1 MILTGALVNFATV
14 VAGTLVGLVAGRFLN
29 ERIRTATMN
38 AVALIVIGIA
48 VPGLMSST
56 KPLVPILSLV
66 IGTVIGEAL
75 DIDRA
80 VNRLGDKLQEKFKGR
95 SRITE
100 GFVTGTLVFAVGA
113 MTVMGSLDSGLKND
127 HTVLIAKS
135 VIDGISSI
143 VFASTMGIGVAF
155 AGVSVFVIEGGIAML
170 AYLAASFASTLL
182 TEVVISEITF
192 VGSLLILGIGT
203 NLLGI
208 TKFKLLNMMP
218 AIFLPLLLCQ
228 FM

>member
-1 MILTGALVNFATV
+1 MILTGALVNLITV
-14 VAGTLVGLVAGRFLN
+14 VAGTLVGLVAGKFLN
-29 ERIRTATMN
+29 QRIRTATMS
-38 AVALIVIGIA
+38 AVALITIGIA
-48 VPGLMSST
+48 MPGLMNST

-66 IGTVIGEAL
+66 VGTVIGEAL

-80 VNRLGDKLQEKFKGR
+80 VSRLGDRLQEKFKGR

-113 MTVMGSLDSGLKND
+113 MTIMGSLDSGLKND
-127 HTVLIAKS
+127 HTILIAKS

-143 VFASTMGIGVAF
+143 IFASTMGVGVAF
-155 AGVSVFVIEGGIAML
+155 AGLSVFVIEGGITLL
-170 AYLAASFASTLL
+170 ASLVAPLL
-182 TEVVISEITF
+182 TEVVINEITF
-192 VGSLLILGIGT
+192 VGSLLILGISG

-208 TKFKLLNMMP
+208 TKLKLLNMMP
-218 AIFLPLLLCQ
+218 AVFLPILFCQ

>member
-14 VAGTLVGLVAGRFLN
+14 VAGTLVGLVAGKFLN
-29 ERIRTATMN
+29 ERIRAATMS
-38 AVALIVIGIA
+38 AVALITIGIA
-48 VPGLMSST
+48 VPGLLNST

-80 VNRLGDKLQEKFKGR
+80 VNRLGDKLQERFKGKGK
-95 SRITE
+95 ITE

-113 MTVMGSLDSGLKND
+113 MTIMGSLDSGLKND

-143 VFASTMGIGVAF
+143 IFASTMGVGVAF
-155 AGVSVFVIEGGIAML
+155 AGISVFVIEGGISLL
-170 AYLAASFASTLL
+170 ASLVAPLL
-182 TEVVISEITF
+182 TEVVINEITF
-192 VGSLLILGIGT
+192 VGSLLILGISF
-203 NLLGI
+203 NLLGL
-208 TKFKLLNMMP
+208 TKIKLLNMMP
-218 AIFLPLLLCQ
+218 AMFLPLLFCQ

>member
-1 MILTGALVNFATV
+1 MILTGAIVNFITV
-14 VAGTLVGLVAGRFLN
+14 VAGTLVGLVAGKFLN

-38 AVALIVIGIA
+38 AVALVVIGIA
-48 VPGLMSST
+48 IPGLMNST

-80 VNRLGDKLQEKFKGR
+80 VNRLGDKLQAKFQGK
-95 SRITE
+95 SKITE

-135 VIDGISSI
+135 VIDGITSI

-155 AGVSVFVIEGGIAML
+155 AGVSLLVIEGGISML

-182 TEVVISEITF
+182 TEVVINEITF

-218 AIFLPLLLCQ
+218 AVFLPLLFCQ

>member
-1 MILTGALVNFATV
+1 MILTGALVNLITV
-14 VAGTLVGLVAGRFLN
+14 VAGTLVGLVAGKFLN
-29 ERIRTATMN
+29 ERIRAATMS
-38 AVALIVIGIA
+38 AVALITIGIA
-48 VPGLMSST
+48 IPGLMNST

-80 VNRLGDKLQEKFKGR
+80 VNRLGDKLQEKFKGKGK
-95 SRITE
+95 ITE

-113 MTVMGSLDSGLKND
+113 MTIMGSLDSGLKND
-127 HTVLIAKS
+127 HTILIAKS

-143 VFASTMGIGVAF
+143 IFASTMGVGVAF
-155 AGVSVFVIEGGIAML
+155 AGLSVFVIEGGISLL
-170 AYLAASFASTLL
+170 ASLVAPLL
-182 TEVVISEITF
+182 TEVVINEITF
-192 VGSLLILGIGT
+192 VGSLLILGISG

-208 TKFKLLNMMP
+208 TKLKLLNMMP
-218 AIFLPLLLCQ
+218 AMFLPLLFCQ

>member
-14 VAGTLVGLVAGRFLN
+14 VGGTLVGLVAGRFLN

-80 VNRLGDKLQEKFKGR
+80 VNRLGDKLQNKFRGK

-155 AGVSVFVIEGGIAML
+155 AGVSVLVIEGGISLL

>member
-38 AVALIVIGIA
+38 AVALVVIGIA
-48 VPGLMSST
+48 MPGLMTST

-80 VNRLGDKLQEKFKGR
+80 VTRLGDRLQEKFKGR
-95 SRITE
+95 SKITE

-113 MTVMGSLDSGLKND
+113 MTIMGSLDSGLKND
-127 HTVLIAKS
+127 HTILIAKS

-143 VFASTMGIGVAF
+143 IFASTMGVGVAF
-155 AGVSVFVIEGGIAML
+155 AGVSVFVIEGGITLL
-170 AYLAASFASTLL
+170 ASLVAPLL
-182 TEVVISEITF
+182 TEVVVAEITF
-192 VGSLLILGIGT
+192 VGSLLILGIGL
-203 NLLGI
+203 NLLGL
-208 TKFKLLNMMP
+208 TKLKLLNMMP
-218 AIFLPLLLCQ
+218 ALFLPLLFCQ

>member
-1 MILTGALVNFATV
+1 MILTGALVNFATI
-14 VAGTLVGLVAGRFLN
+14 VAGTLVGLVAGKFLN

-80 VNRLGDKLQEKFKGR
+80 VNRLGDKLQEKFQGK

-127 HTVLIAKS
+127 HTILIAKS

-170 AYLAASFASTLL
+170 AYLAARFASTLL

>member
-14 VAGTLVGLVAGRFLN
+14 VGGTLVGLVAGRFLN

-80 VNRLGDKLQEKFKGR
+80 VNRLGDKLQDKFRGK

-155 AGVSVFVIEGGIAML
+155 AGVSVLVIEGGISLL

-218 AIFLPLLLCQ
+218 AVFLPLLFCQ